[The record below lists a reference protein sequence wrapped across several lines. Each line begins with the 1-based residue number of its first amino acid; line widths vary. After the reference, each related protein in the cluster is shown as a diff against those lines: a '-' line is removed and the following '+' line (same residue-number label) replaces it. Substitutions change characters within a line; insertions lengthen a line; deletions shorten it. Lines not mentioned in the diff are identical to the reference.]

1 MRAPFRFDLT
11 MSRTLRRALV
21 GVASV
26 LFALAAVSCAPTR
39 TATRVDVVRPSAEA
53 PRAAPPGTLIAP
65 YDFEPRI
72 VELPPVDTSAAPE
85 EPQRTLPPTDAA
97 GAPASDVD
105 DPLPPPATSKVV
117 ALILPLNVPAYERAS
132 SAVRDGFLDAAEAAG
147 ARGDCIVLAHG
158 LDGVV
163 SAFETARTRGV
174 RVAVGPLVRDDLKT
188 LILSGARLP
197 WTVALNQPDDDA
209 RMPAAMFAFPLTVE
223 SDGRMLARRALGSGV
238 KSVDVIAGDSLLMKR
253 FAGAFANAWSEGG
266 GRLPDA
272 FRFDPA
278 PEALTGLRRT
288 LGQTNPDAVLLA
300 VSGDRAALLKPFI
313 GNVRAYA
320 SGLVFERPPQAVAR
334 DLDDVRVVEIPW
346 LLTPNAA
353 EFNGLPRRDFDSAA
367 LARLYALGLDAF
379 RIAAAF
385 KDGPPANFELDGA
398 TGHVSLAPGRQFVR
412 EGKLAVYRNGELVPL
427 ESAP

>member
-85 EPQRTLPPTDAA
+85 EPQRTLPQTDAA
-97 GAPASDVD
+97 GAPASDVE
-105 DPLPPPATSKVV
+105 DPLPPPATSKLV

-334 DLDDVRVVEIPW
+334 DLDDVRVVEIP
-346 LLTPNAA
+346 
-353 EFNGLPRRDFDSAA
+353 
-367 LARLYALGLDAF
+367 
-379 RIAAAF
+379 
-385 KDGPPANFELDGA
+385 
-398 TGHVSLAPGRQFVR
+398 
-412 EGKLAVYRNGELVPL
+412 
-427 ESAP
+427 

>member
-1 MRAPFRFDLT
+1 MTSRAA
-11 MSRTLRRALV
+11 RRALCIV
-21 GVASV
+21 TSV
-26 LFALAAVSCAPTR
+26 LFAVAAVSCGPAR
-39 TATRVDVVRPSAEA
+39 TATRAEVIRPPPDA
-53 PRAAPPGTLIAP
+53 RAAAPGATIVP
-65 YDFEPRI
+65 YDIEPRI
-72 VELPPVDTSAAPE
+72 VELPPEVVTTPAAP
-85 EPQRTLPPTDAA
+85 PGSTLPPVAPQSADDDA
-97 GAPASDVD
+97 
-105 DPLPPPATSKVV
+105 LPPPVTGNVI
-117 ALILPLNVPAYERAS
+117 ALILPLEVPAYERAAG
-132 SAVRDGFLDAAEAAG
+132 AVRDGFLDAAEAAG
-147 ARGDCIVLAHG
+147 ARGRCIVIPHA

-163 SAFETARTRGV
+163 SAFESARARGV

-188 LILSGARLP
+188 LALSGARLP
-197 WTVALNQPDDDA
+197 WTVALNQPDDDV

-223 SDGRMLARRALGSGV
+223 SDGRMLAQRAMAGGV
-238 KSVDVIAGDSLLMKR
+238 RTVDVIAGESPLMKR
-253 FAGAFANAWSEGG
+253 FAGAFASAWSDGG
-266 GRLPDA
+266 GRVPDA

-278 PEALTGLRRT
+278 PEALTSLRRT

-353 EFNGLPRRDFDSAA
+353 EFNGLPRREFDSAA

-379 RIAAAF
+379 RVAAAF
-385 KDGPPANFELDGA
+385 KDGPPERFELDGA
-398 TGHVSLAPGRQFVR
+398 TGHISLAPGRQFVR

-427 ESAP
+427 DTAP

>member
-1 MRAPFRFDLT
+1 MTSRAA
-11 MSRTLRRALV
+11 RRALCIV
-21 GVASV
+21 TSV
-26 LFALAAVSCAPTR
+26 LFAAAAVSCGPAR
-39 TATRVDVVRPSAEA
+39 TATRAEVIRAPASARAEA
-53 PRAAPPGTLIAP
+53 PGATIVP
-65 YDFEPRI
+65 YDIEPRI
-72 VELPPVDTSAAPE
+72 VELPPEVATTPAAP
-85 EPQRTLPPTDAA
+85 PGSTLPLVAPQSADDDA
-97 GAPASDVD
+97 
-105 DPLPPPATSKVV
+105 LPPPATGNAI
-117 ALILPLNVPAYERAS
+117 ALILPLEVPAYERAA

-147 ARGDCIVLAHG
+147 ARGRCIVIAHG

-163 SAFETARTRGV
+163 SAFESARSRGV

-188 LILSGARLP
+188 LALSGARLP
-197 WTVALNQPDDDA
+197 WTVALNQADDDV

-223 SDGRMLARRALGSGV
+223 SDGRMLAQRAMAGGV
-238 KSVDVIAGDSLLMKR
+238 KTVDVIAGESPLMKR
-253 FAGAFANAWSEGG
+253 FAGAFASAWSDGG
-266 GRLPDA
+266 GRVPDA

-278 PEALTGLRRT
+278 PEALTSLRRT

-353 EFNGLPRRDFDSAA
+353 EFNGLPRREFDSAA

-379 RIAAAF
+379 RVAAAF
-385 KDGPPANFELDGA
+385 KDGPPERFELDGA
-398 TGHVSLAPGRQFVR
+398 TGHISLAPGRQFVR

-427 ESAP
+427 DTAP

>member
-1 MRAPFRFDLT
+1 MTSRAA
-11 MSRTLRRALV
+11 RRALCIV
-21 GVASV
+21 TSL
-26 LFALAAVSCAPTR
+26 LFAVAAASCASTR
-39 TATRVDVVRPSAEA
+39 TATRVDAVRPSADATRSAVPGA
-53 PRAAPPGTLIAP
+53 PIVP
-65 YDFEPRI
+65 YDIEPRI
-72 VELPPVDTSAAPE
+72 VELPPDVGTAPGMS
-85 EPQRTLPPTDAA
+85 PSTLPPLDAGGTTSGNEA
-97 GAPASDVD
+97 D
-105 DPLPPPATSKVV
+105 DALPPPSTSNVI
-117 ALILPLNVPAYERAS
+117 ALILPLDVPAYARAS
-132 SAVRDGFLDAAEAAG
+132 GAVRDGFLDAATAAG
-147 ARGDCIVLAHG
+147 AAGDCIVLAHG
-158 LDGVV
+158 VDGVV
-163 SAFETARTRGV
+163 SAFETARARGV

-188 LILSGARLP
+188 LAMSGARLP
-197 WTVALNQPDDDA
+197 WTVALNQPDDDV
-209 RMPAAMFAFPLTVE
+209 RMPAAMFTFPLTVE
-223 SDGRMLARRALGSGV
+223 SDGRMLARRALRAGV

-272 FRFDPA
+272 FRFDPT
-278 PEALTGLRRT
+278 PEAMTSLRRT

-300 VSGDRAALLKPFI
+300 VSGDGVALLKPFI
-313 GNVRAYA
+313 GSVRAYA
-320 SGLVFERPPQAVAR
+320 SGLMFERPPQAVAR

-398 TGHVSLAPGRQFVR
+398 TGHVSLAPGRQFIR
-412 EGKLAVYRNGELVPL
+412 EGKLAVYRNGELVPI